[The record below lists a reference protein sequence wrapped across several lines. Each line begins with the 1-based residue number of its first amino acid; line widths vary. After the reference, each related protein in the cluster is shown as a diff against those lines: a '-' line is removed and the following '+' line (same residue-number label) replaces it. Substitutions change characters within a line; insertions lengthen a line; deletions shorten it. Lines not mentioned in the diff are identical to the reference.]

1 MSVSARLFSI
11 LQDINRSGRALVM
24 EDWSSYVMSYFHMAF
39 QNAVFFMA
47 TVRNGLSVLDDWQFA
62 VLLLGIIGII
72 SLPSAALVRMSWR
85 LHRSEIVIRS
95 LNEDLAQVTQDL
107 NVERVWRLAGGDS
120 TERPSADS
128 LKELYKI
135 MARHHDDASHMA

>member
-1 MSVSARLFSI
+1 
-11 LQDINRSGRALVM
+11 M

-62 VLLLGIIGII
+62 VVVLGIIGII

-85 LHRSEIVIRS
+85 LRRSEIVIRS

-107 NVERVWRLAGGDS
+107 NVERVWRLASGDS

>member
-1 MSVSARLFSI
+1 
-11 LQDINRSGRALVM
+11 M
-24 EDWSSYVMSYFHMAF
+24 EDWSSYLMSYFHMAF

-47 TVRNGLSVLDDWQFA
+47 TIRNGLSALDDWQFA
-62 VLLLGIIGII
+62 VLILGIIGII
-72 SLPSAALVRMSWR
+72 FLPFAALVRMSWR
-85 LHRSEIVIRS
+85 LRRSEIVIRS
-95 LNEDLAQVTQDL
+95 LNEELAQVTQDL

-135 MARHHDDASHMA
+135 MARHHDDARHMA

>member
-1 MSVSARLFSI
+1 
-11 LQDINRSGRALVM
+11 M
-24 EDWSSYVMSYFHMAF
+24 EDWSSYLMSYFHMAF

-47 TVRNGLSVLDDWQFA
+47 TIRNGLSALDDWQFA
-62 VLLLGIIGII
+62 VLVLGIIGII
-72 SLPSAALVRMSWR
+72 SLPFAALVRMSWR
-85 LHRSEIVIRS
+85 LRRSELVIRS
-95 LNEDLAQVTQDL
+95 LNEELAQVTQDL

-135 MARHHDDASHMA
+135 MARHHDDARHMA

>member
-1 MSVSARLFSI
+1 
-11 LQDINRSGRALVM
+11 M
-24 EDWSSYVMSYFHMAF
+24 EDWSSYLMSYFHMAF

-47 TVRNGLSVLDDWQFA
+47 TVRNGLSALDDWQFT
-62 VLLLGIIGII
+62 VLVLGIIGII
-72 SLPSAALVRMSWR
+72 SFPFAALVRMSWR
-85 LHRSEIVIRS
+85 LRRSEIVIRS
-95 LNEDLAQVTQDL
+95 LNEELAQVTQDL

-135 MARHHDDASHMA
+135 MARHYDDARHMA

>member
-1 MSVSARLFSI
+1 
-11 LQDINRSGRALVM
+11 M
-24 EDWSSYVMSYFHMAF
+24 EDWSSYLMSYFHMAF
-39 QNAVFFMA
+39 QNAVFFMT

-62 VLLLGIIGII
+62 VLVLGIIGII
-72 SLPSAALVRMSWR
+72 SLPFAALVRMSWR
-85 LHRSEIVIRS
+85 LRRSEIVIRS
-95 LNEDLAQVTQDL
+95 LNEELAQVTQDL

-135 MARHHDDASHMA
+135 MARHHDDARHMA

>member
-1 MSVSARLFSI
+1 
-11 LQDINRSGRALVM
+11 M
-24 EDWSSYVMSYFHMAF
+24 EDWSSYVISYFHMAF

-47 TVRNGLSVLDDWQFA
+47 TVRNGLSLLDDGQFA
-62 VLLLGIIGII
+62 VLVLGIIGII
-72 SLPSAALVRMSWR
+72 SLPFAALVRMSWR
-85 LHRSEIVIRS
+85 LRRSEIVIRS

-135 MARHHDDASHMA
+135 MARHHDDARHIA

>member
-1 MSVSARLFSI
+1 
-11 LQDINRSGRALVM
+11 M
-24 EDWSSYVMSYFHMAF
+24 EDWSSYLMSYFYMAF

-47 TVRNGLSVLDDWQFA
+47 AVRNGLSVLDDWQFA
-62 VLLLGIIGII
+62 VLVLGIIGII
-72 SLPSAALVRMSWR
+72 FFPFAALVRMSWR
-85 LHRSEIVIRS
+85 LRRSEVVIRS

-107 NVERVWRLAGGDS
+107 NVERVWRLAGGDC

>member
-1 MSVSARLFSI
+1 
-11 LQDINRSGRALVM
+11 M
-24 EDWSSYVMSYFHMAF
+24 EDWSSYLMSYFHMAF

-47 TVRNGLSVLDDWQFA
+47 TIRNGLSALDDWQFA
-62 VLLLGIIGII
+62 VLVLGIIGII
-72 SLPSAALVRMSWR
+72 SLPFATLVRMSWR
-85 LHRSEIVIRS
+85 LRRSEIVIRS
-95 LNEDLAQVTQDL
+95 LNEELAQVTQDL

-135 MARHHDDASHMA
+135 MARHHDDARHMA

>member
-1 MSVSARLFSI
+1 
-11 LQDINRSGRALVM
+11 M
-24 EDWSSYVMSYFHMAF
+24 EDWSSYLMSYFHMAF

-47 TVRNGLSVLDDWQFA
+47 TVRNGLSALDDWQFA
-62 VLLLGIIGII
+62 VLVLGIIGII
-72 SLPSAALVRMSWR
+72 SLPFAALVRMSWR
-85 LHRSEIVIRS
+85 LGRSEIVIRS

-107 NVERVWRLAGGDS
+107 NAERVWRLAGGDS

-135 MARHHDDASHMA
+135 MARHHDDAGRMA

>member
-1 MSVSARLFSI
+1 MPFFLWRPFEAVSL
-11 LQDINRSGRALVM
+11 
-24 EDWSSYVMSYFHMAF
+24 
-39 QNAVFFMA
+39 
-47 TVRNGLSVLDDWQFA
+47 LDDWQFA
-62 VLLLGIIGII
+62 VLALGIIGII
-72 SLPSAALVRMSWR
+72 FLPFAALVRMSWR
-85 LHRSEIVIRS
+85 LRRSEVVIRS

>member
-1 MSVSARLFSI
+1 
-11 LQDINRSGRALVM
+11 
-24 EDWSSYVMSYFHMAF
+24 MSYFHMAF

-47 TVRNGLSVLDDWQFA
+47 TVRNGLSLLDDWQFA
-62 VLLLGIIGII
+62 VFVLGIIGII
-72 SLPSAALVRMSWR
+72 FLPFAALVRMSWR
-85 LHRSEIVIRS
+85 LRRSEIVIRS

-135 MARHHDDASHMA
+135 LARHHDDVSHMA